1 MMHVQDFVNHLLRG
15 GTNVKEAE
23 KVANTIYK
31 DKSLKMRAIYET
43 GENTIDKRH
52 FNLKQP
58 SGQLIWLPPLPPPSK
73 MIAEFV

>member
-1 MMHVQDFVNHLLRG
+1 
-15 GTNVKEAE
+15 
-23 KVANTIYK
+23 
-31 DKSLKMRAIYET
+31 MRAIYET